1 MGKSLVRFKKL
12 EDIPLNVLVDSLKRC
27 TVDKF
32 IKTSEKALKP

>member
-1 MGKSLVRFKKL
+1 MVQFKKL
-12 EDIPLNVLVDSLKRC
+12 EDIPLNVLVDSLKRS